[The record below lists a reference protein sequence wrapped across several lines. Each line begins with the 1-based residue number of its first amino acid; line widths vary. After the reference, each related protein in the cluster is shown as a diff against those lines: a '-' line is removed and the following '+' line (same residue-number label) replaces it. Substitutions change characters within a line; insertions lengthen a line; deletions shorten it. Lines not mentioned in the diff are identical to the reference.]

1 MVSLAFEQRAIP
13 LVWRCYRANSA
24 ADDPPQGQVLLV
36 WQLLHQVIN
45 VIGLQARPIVEMD
58 RGMAH
63 SEAMLRA
70 LKSLGVSD
78 LVRVKSTA
86 RFTRRRGHSQLLKEM
101 IRLGEAFRCQGYLFK
116 PQKRVS
122 VELVMVW
129 EHGQR
134 EPWCLVT
141 NDRTLTAA
149 RYARRMWQEQG
160 FRDLKSGGWPWES
173 SHLRHPDRME
183 RYLLVL
189 ALAYAWMLT
198 LGSMSVAGSTP
209 I

>member
-1 MVSLAFEQRAIP
+1 
-13 LVWRCYRANSA
+13 
-24 ADDPPQGQVLLV
+24 
-36 WQLLHQVIN
+36 
-45 VIGLQARPIVEMD
+45 
-58 RGMAH
+58 
-63 SEAMLRA
+63 
-70 LKSLGVSD
+70 
-78 LVRVKSTA
+78 
-86 RFTRRRGHSQLLKEM
+86 M
-101 IRLGEAFRCQGYLFK
+101 IRPGEAFRCQGYLFK
-116 PQKRVS
+116 PQKRVP

-129 EHGQR
+129 ERGQR

-173 SHLRHPDRME
+173 SHLRHPERME

-209 I
+209 IYSEDLVKRYSVFRLGLRYFKERFHHRPQEVVIGLFFAPRPSLLWASKLSPLRPIHG

>member
-70 LKSLGVSD
+70 LKSLGVS
-78 LVRVKSTA
+78 
-86 RFTRRRGHSQLLKEM
+86 
-101 IRLGEAFRCQGYLFK
+101 
-116 PQKRVS
+116 RVS
-122 VELVMVW
+122 
-129 EHGQR
+129 
-134 EPWCLVT
+134 
-141 NDRTLTAA
+141 
-149 RYARRMWQEQG
+149 
-160 FRDLKSGGWPWES
+160 
-173 SHLRHPDRME
+173 
-183 RYLLVL
+183 L
-189 ALAYAWMLT
+189 ALPV
-198 LGSMSVAGSTP
+198 GVDTP
-209 I
+209 KFSKR